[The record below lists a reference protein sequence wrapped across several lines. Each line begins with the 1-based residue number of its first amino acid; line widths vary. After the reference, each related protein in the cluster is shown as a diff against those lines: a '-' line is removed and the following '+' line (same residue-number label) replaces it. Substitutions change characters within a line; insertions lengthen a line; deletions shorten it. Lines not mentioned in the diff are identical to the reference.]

1 MRDYQA
7 IAARLTP
14 EGSESQRLQRVADAL
29 WEGMKNQGVSW
40 VGFYIAQPEEPEDR
54 RLVLGPHRDKPSCS
68 PLGLH
73 GVCGQAMRFRTARI
87 IADVTELGDDYIACD
102 PRDRSEIAI
111 PLLREDG
118 TCCIVLDL
126 DSFEPAA
133 FDESD
138 HAGLMLVLEA
148 AGLAKVSVP

>member
-7 IAARLTP
+7 IAARVAAK
-14 EGSESQRLQRVADAL
+14 GSESQRLQRVADAL
-29 WEGMKNQGVSW
+29 WEGLKNHGVSW
-40 VGFYIAQPEEPEDR
+40 VGFYIDQPDQPEDR
-54 RLVLGPHRDKPSCS
+54 RLILGPHRDKPACS

-73 GVCGQAMRFRTARI
+73 GVCGQAMRFRTTRI
-87 IADVTELGDDYIACD
+87 IADVTELDDDYIACD

-118 TCCIVLDL
+118 TCCVVLDL
-126 DSFEPAA
+126 DSFEPGA

-138 HAGLMLVLEA
+138 KAGLMLVLET
-148 AGLAKVSVP
+148 AGLARIAVP